1 MNQEKTE
8 IEDLRMIVWSHSTYS
23 DLWEM
28 FFGQLEEN
36 APFFKKTLLVEKQVD
51 FDFKNCDVIVN
62 NENLPWCQRVINC
75 LEKIDE
81 KYIVWMLEDF
91 ILYDNVDIN
100 EIIRLKNHL
109 ENTEYSFVRLIRS
122 GIMKAGNKLENSLY
136 EVPRNNIYL
145 YSLNAAIWKKEDL
158 IKLFTYY
165 RPEKL
170 FGNIEI
176 EASEKCREIDMTGCY
191 VYNNEKLRGSL
202 HYDSSTF
209 PHIMSAIKGGCVGK
223 RPSWNMSQYRH
234 ELNILLKKYN
244 IDPNIR
250 GIY

>member
-91 ILYDNVDIN
+91 IL
-100 EIIRLKNHL
+100 
-109 ENTEYSFVRLIRS
+109 
-122 GIMKAGNKLENSLY
+122 
-136 EVPRNNIYL
+136 
-145 YSLNAAIWKKEDL
+145 
-158 IKLFTYY
+158 
-165 RPEKL
+165 
-170 FGNIEI
+170 
-176 EASEKCREIDMTGCY
+176 
-191 VYNNEKLRGSL
+191 
-202 HYDSSTF
+202 
-209 PHIMSAIKGGCVGK
+209 
-223 RPSWNMSQYRH
+223 
-234 ELNILLKKYN
+234 
-244 IDPNIR
+244 
-250 GIY
+250 